1 MNKHL
6 SAQALFAACA
16 VAIGSHAAAAPDQI
30 VYNARIYT
38 ANDDQRTA
46 EAMAIEVDRIVS
58 VGELETIRALAD
70 EQTRMIDLD
79 GQTVLPGLIDAHG
92 HMAGLGDLQV
102 GTLDLSGTT
111 SYEEVIERVR
121 QRAAELPEGTWIL
134 GRGWDHE
141 SWPSRKLPDH
151 EMLSDIVP
159 DHPVWLIRVDGHA
172 GLANEAAMQAAG
184 VDEHTQNPDGGEVIR
199 AEGDRPTGVFIDNAE
214 SYIERAVPTEARG
227 QTRDQLIAAQ
237 QMCIE
242 SGLTGVHDMGVP
254 PAQVELYRQLDEE
267 GVLKLRIYAVLPG
280 NFAVRY
286 FDQNDI
292 LITDRVTAR
301 ATKLYMDG
309 AMGSRGAWMIEPYTD
324 RPTDDEGNPY
334 TGLTVSEPEF
344 IDFVARHGTERGY
357 QVCVHAIG
365 DRANRRV
372 LDAFE
377 QAGASDA
384 RHRVEHAQ
392 LLHPDDIARFA
403 SLGVIPSMQPTHC
416 TSDMRWVAD
425 RVGDK
430 RALGA
435 YAWRSLIET
444 GVPIAGGSDFPVES
458 HNPFLGFYAAVT
470 RQNHEGQPEGGWQPD
485 QRMTR
490 DEALKSFTIWA
501 AYAAFEEDQKGTLEL
516 GKLADFIVIDRDVMT
531 CEPSE
536 ILNTRVLSTV
546 IGGEWV
552 FVDDE

>member
-1 MNKHL
+1 MKKHQP
-6 SAQALFAACA
+6 AHALIASLALAC
-16 VAIGSHAAAAPDQI
+16 GLHASAAPDQI
-30 VYNARIYT
+30 VYNATIYT
-38 ANDDQRTA
+38 ANDALPTA
-46 EAMAIEVDRIVS
+46 EALAIEDDRIV
-58 VGELETIRALAD
+58 GIGDLITIQALAD
-70 EQTRMIDLD
+70 EETRMIDLE
-79 GQTVLPGLIDAHG
+79 GRTVLPGLIDAHG
-92 HMAGLGDLQV
+92 HMKGLGDLQV

-242 SGLTGVHDMGVP
+242 AGLTGVHDMGVP

-425 RVGDK
+425 RVGDQ
-430 RALGA
+430 RAQGA

>member
-1 MNKHL
+1 MKSINHVL
-6 SAQALFAACA
+6 SLILICALATQA
-16 VAIGSHAAAAPDQI
+16 SSAPDQI
-30 VYNARIYT
+30 VYNATIYT
-38 ANDDQRTA
+38 ANDAQPTA
-46 EAMAIEVDRIVS
+46 EAMAIEGDRIVG
-58 VGELETIRALAD
+58 VGDLETIRALGD
-70 EQTRMIDLD
+70 NQTRLIDLD

-92 HMAGLGDLQV
+92 HMTGLGDLQV
-102 GTLDLSGTT
+102 GTLDLSGTM

-151 EMLSDIVP
+151 QTLSDIVP
-159 DHPVWLIRVDGHA
+159 DHPVWLLRVDGHA
-172 GLANEAAMQAAG
+172 GLANEAAMRAAG
-184 VDEHTQNPDGGEVIR
+184 VDENTENPDGGEVIR
-199 AEGDRPTGVFIDNAE
+199 GAGDRPTGVFVDNAE
-214 SYIERAVPTEARG
+214 SYIEQAVPSEARG
-227 QTRDQLIAAQ
+227 RTRDQLIAAQ

-242 SGLTGVHDMGVP
+242 AGLTGVHDMGVP
-254 PAQVELYRQLDEE
+254 PAQIKLYQQLDEE
-267 GVLKLRIYAVLPG
+267 GLLKVRIYAVLPG

-292 LITDRVTAR
+292 LVTDRVTAR

-309 AMGSRGAWMIEPYTD
+309 AMGSRGAWMLEPYSD
-324 RPTDDEGNPY
+324 RPLDDDGNPY
-334 TGLTVSEPEF
+334 SGLTVSDPEF
-344 IDFVARHGTERGY
+344 IDFVARHGTRRGY

-377 QAGASDA
+377 HAGAGDG

-425 RVGDK
+425 RVGDE

-435 YAWRSLIET
+435 YAWRSLIES

-470 RQNHEGQPEGGWQPD
+470 RQNHDSQPDGGWLPD

-490 DEALKSFTIWA
+490 DEALRSFTIWA
-501 AYAAFEEDQKGTLEL
+501 AYAAFEEHEKGTLEP
-516 GKLADFIVIDRDVMT
+516 GKLADFIVIDRDLMT

-536 ILNTRVLSTV
+536 ILGTRVLRTV

-552 FVDDE
+552 FVADE

>member
-1 MNKHL
+1 MKKHQP
-6 SAQALFAACA
+6 AHALIASLALAC
-16 VAIGSHAAAAPDQI
+16 GLHASAAPDQI
-30 VYNARIYT
+30 VYNATIYT
-38 ANDDQRTA
+38 ANDALPTA
-46 EAMAIEVDRIVS
+46 EAIAIEDDRIV
-58 VGELETIRALAD
+58 GIGDLITIQALAD
-70 EQTRMIDLD
+70 EETRMIDLE
-79 GQTVLPGLIDAHG
+79 GRTVLPGLIDAHG
-92 HMAGLGDLQV
+92 HMKGLGDLQV

-121 QRAAELPEGTWIL
+121 QQAAELPEGTWIL

-214 SYIERAVPTEARG
+214 SYIERAVPPEARG

-242 SGLTGVHDMGVP
+242 AGLTGVHDMGVP

-267 GVLKLRIYAVLPG
+267 RVLKLRIYAVLPG

-425 RVGDK
+425 RVGDQ
-430 RALGA
+430 RAQGA

-552 FVDDE
+552 FVAEE

>member
-1 MNKHL
+1 MKSNNHVL
-6 SAQALFAACA
+6 SLILICALATQA
-16 VAIGSHAAAAPDQI
+16 SSAPDQI
-30 VYNARIYT
+30 VYNATIYT
-38 ANDDQRTA
+38 ANDAQPTA
-46 EAMAIEVDRIVS
+46 EAMAIEGDRIVG
-58 VGELETIRALAD
+58 VGDLETIRALCD
-70 EQTRMIDLD
+70 DQTRMIDLD

-92 HMAGLGDLQV
+92 HMTGLGDLQV
-102 GTLDLSGTT
+102 GTLDLSGTM

-151 EMLSDIVP
+151 QTLSDIVP
-159 DHPVWLIRVDGHA
+159 DHPVWLLRVDGHA
-172 GLANEAAMQAAG
+172 GLANEAAMRAAG
-184 VDEHTQNPDGGEVIR
+184 VDENTENPDGGEVIR
-199 AEGDRPTGVFIDNAE
+199 GAEDRPTGVFVDNAE
-214 SYIERAVPTEARG
+214 SYIERAVPSEARG
-227 QTRDQLIAAQ
+227 RTRDQLIAAQ

-242 SGLTGVHDMGVP
+242 AGLTGVHDMGVP
-254 PAQVELYRQLDEE
+254 PAQIELYQQLDEE
-267 GVLKLRIYAVLPG
+267 GLLKVRIYAVLPG

-292 LITDRVTAR
+292 LVTDRVTAR

-309 AMGSRGAWMIEPYTD
+309 AMGSRGAWMLEPYSD
-324 RPTDDEGNPY
+324 RPLDDDGNPY
-334 TGLTVSEPEF
+334 TGLTVSDPEF
-344 IDFVARHGTERGY
+344 IDFVARHGTRRGY

-377 QAGASDA
+377 QAGAGDG

-416 TSDMRWVAD
+416 TSDMRWVAN
-425 RVGDK
+425 RVGDE

-435 YAWRSLIET
+435 YAWRSLIES

-470 RQNHEGQPEGGWQPD
+470 RQNHEGQPDGGWLPD

-490 DEALKSFTIWA
+490 DEALRSFTIWA
-501 AYAAFEEDQKGTLEL
+501 AFAAFEEDQKGTLEP

-531 CEPSE
+531 CEPSK
-536 ILNTRVLSTV
+536 ILDTRVLRTV

-552 FVDDE
+552 YVADE